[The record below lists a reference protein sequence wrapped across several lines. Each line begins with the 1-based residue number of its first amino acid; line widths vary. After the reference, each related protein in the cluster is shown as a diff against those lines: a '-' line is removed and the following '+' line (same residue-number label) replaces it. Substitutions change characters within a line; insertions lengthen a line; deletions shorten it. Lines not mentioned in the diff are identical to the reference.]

1 MKKII
6 AVVLSIVMLLTC
18 SGVAAFAQEIKG
30 EEPVSLIAS
39 ANAQSGT
46 DTVTSPLPTEKNIMN
61 LIRPIKNIKFSP
73 SSAFSDSMLKV
84 LYGIAD
90 YLIDGLVG
98 IISFLTPSVKFQK
111 AADYKTENFC
121 TGTEKFLD
129 EAAEDTHWSL
139 GYASASLQTGNEL
152 DGKHYVGGSLSLNKA
167 ATSVNDDQRVRVVCL
182 NDGSGRGTVAFAC
195 LDAFGLPL
203 PDVREIRARLADF
216 AKENGIISINI
227 SVLHQHSCVDT
238 LGMNGNILE
247 MLAKNPFT
255 NIINI
260 FVSPDKRL
268 VNGQNPEFMEN
279 LFNVTSGAIRE
290 AYSNMQTGSIY
301 YSEID
306 AAEFIYDKRE
316 PMVYDTDIHRL
327 RFVPDCESAKETWL
341 CNSAIHCVG
350 NGAAGTDVTGDY
362 PYYMEQVVNKAGA
375 NFMLIQGAELA
386 ITGDN
391 DPVIEKYGDMDR
403 LERLKYFGAELGQKL
418 VDADVEET
426 LVEPLLNIKFIEY
439 RVPVTNK
446 ILIFAA
452 KMGLV
457 TNLAVKNK
465 GQLEVITEIG
475 YMELGDKLA
484 VAIIPGELEPSI
496 AYGGALT
503 SANSYRGE
511 EWNYPSLQDIV
522 GADRDLLVFGLTNDQ
537 IGYILTD
544 NDYSSIVS
552 GVNEEIVATGYRA
565 GSSTVS
571 AFKALV
577 DSLNH

>member
-1 MKKII
+1 MKKIVAI
-6 AVVLSIVMLLTC
+6 ILSVVMVLTC
-18 SGVAAFAQEIKG
+18 SGIAVFAEGVKN
-30 EEPVSLIAS
+30 EEPAMLIAS
-39 ANAQSGT
+39 NTTADST
-46 DTVTSPLPTEKNIMN
+46 ERVTSALPIEKNVMN
-61 LIRPIKNIKFSP
+61 LIRPILNIKFSP
-73 SSAFSDSMLKV
+73 SEAFSNSMLKV

-90 YLIDGLVG
+90 FLIDGLVG
-98 IISFLTPSVKFQK
+98 IISFFTPSVNFPKISG
-111 AADYKTENFC
+111 YKPENFFK
-121 TGTEKFLD
+121 GTETFLD
-129 EAAEDTHWSL
+129 EAAEGAQWSL
-139 GYASASLQTGNEL
+139 GYASASLQTGDEL

-203 PDVREIRARLADF
+203 PDVREIRARLEDF
-216 AKENGIISINI
+216 AKSNNIVSINI

-238 LGMNGNILE
+238 LGMNGKIFE
-247 MLAKNPFT
+247 MLAKNPIT

-260 FVSPDKRL
+260 FVSPDIRL

-290 AYSNMQTGSIY
+290 AYNNMQTGSIY

-306 AAEFIYDKRE
+306 AAEFIHDKRE
-316 PMVYDTDIHRL
+316 PMVYDTDIHRF
-327 RFVPDCESAKETWL
+327 RFVPDDESAKETWL

-362 PYYMEQVVNKAGA
+362 PYYMEQVINEAGA

-386 ITGDN
+386 ITSDN

-403 LERLKYFGAELGQKL
+403 LERLKYFGAELGDK
-418 VDADVEET
+418 VVKSEAEET

-457 TNLAVKNK
+457 TNLAVKNN
-465 GQLEVITEIG
+465 GQLEVVTEIG
-475 YMELGDKLA
+475 YMEIGNDLA
-484 VAIIPGELEPSI
+484 VAIIPGELESAI
-496 AYGGALT
+496 AYGGALNNT
-503 SANSYRGE
+503 DSYRGE
-511 EWNYPSLQDIV
+511 YWNYPSMQDIV
-522 GADRDLLVFGLTNDQ
+522 GSDRDLLVFGLTNDQ

-565 GSSTVS
+565 GSSTIT
-571 AFKALV
+571 AFETLV
-577 DSLNH
+577 DSIKY